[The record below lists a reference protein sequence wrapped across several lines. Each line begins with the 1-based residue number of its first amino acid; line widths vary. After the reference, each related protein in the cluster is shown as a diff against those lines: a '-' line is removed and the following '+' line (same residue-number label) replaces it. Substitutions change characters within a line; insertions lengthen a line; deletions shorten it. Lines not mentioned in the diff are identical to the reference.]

1 MSAPTT
7 RPGEGPPAAGPPPGT
22 RIKPV
27 IFACMLA
34 IFLAMLDSQVVA
46 TALPRI
52 VGDLGGLDLFAWV
65 TTAYIITSS
74 VTTPVYGK
82 LGDLF
87 GRKTVFLAAVVIFI
101 LGSLLSGA
109 AQSMEQLIAFRVVQ
123 GLGAGGLFVSVLAII
138 GELFSPREGAKYYG
152 MFGMVF
158 AGAAVAGPAVGGVLT
173 DLLSWHWV
181 FLVNLPLGLLVLG
194 MLAAFL
200 HLPPKTRRAKI
211 DYAGFLTLSGAIVAL
226 TLVASWGGGKYD
238 WTSPQILGLG
248 AVAVVLGGLFVAVE
262 RRAAEPVIPLHLF
275 RDSTFSVS
283 VLVSAAA
290 GVVFLGAVVFLALY
304 VQVATGA
311 TPTMSGLVLLPMMA
325 GLVAA
330 SVVSTKLITRSGRYK
345 WYPVASM
352 ATGIVGA
359 LLFSTMDTGTPR
371 AVVIGYMLVF
381 GVAAGLNMQVL
392 TMAAQNTAPRDDIGA
407 VHATVAF
414 SRQLGSTLGISVFA
428 AIFYNRLTEELTAR
442 VPAGG
447 LNGVSTDSLASHE
460 VLDRLADTTRQ
471 AVEQAYAA
479 ALSPVFLATVPVLA
493 VGLVCALLMKDLPL
507 RTWGGGGEGGHGE
520 GEGGHGHGHEQPAEQ
535 HS

>member
-7 RPGEGPPAAGPPPGT
+7 GPDGGQAAAALSTGT

-34 IFLAMLDSQVVA
+34 IFLGMLDSQVVA

-52 VGDLGGLDLFAWV
+52 VGDLGGLGLFGWV

-74 VTTPVYGK
+74 VTTPIYGK

-87 GRKTVFLAAVVIFI
+87 GRKTVFLVAIVVF
-101 LGSLLSGA
+101 LTGSLLSGA

-152 MFGMVF
+152 MFGVVF
-158 AGAAVAGPAVGGVLT
+158 AGAALAGPAVGGVLT

-181 FLVNLPLGLLVLG
+181 FLVNLPVGLVVLG
-194 MLAAFL
+194 MLITFL
-200 HLPPKTRRAKI
+200 HLPPKTRQAKI
-211 DYAGFLTLSGAIVAL
+211 DYAGSLTLSGSIVAL
-226 TLVASWGGGKYD
+226 TLLASWGGVKYD
-238 WTSPQILGLG
+238 WISPQILGLA
-248 AVAVVLGGLFVAVE
+248 AVAVLLGALFVAAE
-262 RRAAEPVIPLHLF
+262 KRAAEPVIPLHLF

-311 TPTMSGLVLLPMMA
+311 TPTMSGVVLLPMMG
-325 GLVAA
+325 GLVTA
-330 SVVSTKLITRSGRYK
+330 SMVSTKLITRSGHYK

-352 ATGIVGA
+352 AVGIVAA

-371 AVVIGYMLVF
+371 AVVISYMLLF
-381 GVAAGLNMQVL
+381 GIAAGLNMQVL

-407 VHATVAF
+407 VHATVSFA
-414 SRQLGSTLGISVFA
+414 RQLGSTLGISVFA
-428 AIFYNRLTEELTAR
+428 AIFYSRLTDELATR
-442 VPAGG
+442 VPAGA
-447 LNGVSTDSLASHE
+447 LNGVSTDSLTSHE
-460 VLDRLADTTRQ
+460 ALGKLADSTRH
-471 AVEQAYAA
+471 AVEQAYGV
-479 ALSPVFLATVPVLA
+479 SITRVFLATIPVLA

-507 RTWGGGGEGGHGE
+507 RTWGGHGGDPEGGHDDS
-520 GEGGHGHGHEQPAEQ
+520 HGQRAEQ